1 MDYLHQYAYAKYDCQ
16 VREYDSGE
24 DISKA
29 GIALRRI
36 VKKWKE
42 EAKEMKKRESSKD
55 SAGNPEQL

>member
-1 MDYLHQYAYAKYDCQ
+1 M
-16 VREYDSGE
+16 RGYDSGE